1 MDVTA
6 DRARVEP
13 EIEKDVDNVAM
24 EGDMES
30 DPALARERQLESV
43 QPWQEQLTVRGMVA
57 ALLIGFIYTVI
68 VLKIALTTGLVPTLN
83 VSTALVAFL
92 ALRGWTHGL
101 ARLGIKSRRFTR
113 QENTIIQACADSCY
127 TIASAG
133 TSRHPVLRN
142 FRV

>member
-6 DRARVEP
+6 DRTRVAP
-13 EIEKDVDNVAM
+13 EIEKDFDDVAM

-30 DPALARERQLESV
+30 DPALARERQLEPV

-68 VLKIALTTGLVPTLN
+68 VMKIALTTGLVPTLN

-92 ALRGWTHGL
+92 ALRG
-101 ARLGIKSRRFTR
+101 
-113 QENTIIQACADSCY
+113 
-127 TIASAG
+127 
-133 TSRHPVLRN
+133 
-142 FRV
+142 